1 MAVEQIEVE
10 ATPAEVWGVLSDP
23 QAYGEWVVG
32 TQRIRGADDGF
43 PDPGARLYHSVGAG
57 RLSLSDTTSVVE
69 AEPLAARPPF

>member
-1 MAVEQIEVE
+1 MAAEQIEAE
-10 ATPAEVWGVLSDP
+10 ASAEAVWEVLADP